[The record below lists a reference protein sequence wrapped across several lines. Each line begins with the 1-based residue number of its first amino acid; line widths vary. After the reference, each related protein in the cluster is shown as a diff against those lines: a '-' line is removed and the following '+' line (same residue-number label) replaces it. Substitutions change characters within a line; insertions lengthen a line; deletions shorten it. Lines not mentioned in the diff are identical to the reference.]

1 MKDIGRGSPEGIV
14 LVISWPSDSNQS
26 ICDLG
31 HQLSHSNFFDYW
43 MIKIKKAT
51 AIMFQE
57 KVALITGASTG
68 VCCALAQAL
77 AERGAD
83 VIVTARTT
91 RGLSARNRKQRG

>member
-1 MKDIGRGSPEGIV
+1 
-14 LVISWPSDSNQS
+14 
-26 ICDLG
+26 
-31 HQLSHSNFFDYW
+31 
-43 MIKIKKAT
+43 
-51 AIMFQE
+51 MFQG